1 MIGLENVTLPAKN
14 RKNTQR
20 RRLNVLERFAAGE
33 VEAFESLFRQ
43 HQREVYGW
51 IVRIVRDGGTA
62 EDLTVEAFW
71 RLYQKRDRLDPRG
84 NCAAWLRRVA
94 TNLAIDH
101 LRRRRPEAALTAEP
115 ASPQPADRV
124 ERQQARAAIRS
135 AFDGL
140 SPKLRT
146 VVQLVLIEQEP
157 YARVAESLG
166 ISQSAVKLRVFR
178 ATRIL
183 RKKLRNEG
191 VWP

>member
-1 MIGLENVTLPAKN
+1 M
-14 RKNTQR
+14 
-20 RRLNVLERFAAGE
+20 NVLERFAAGE

-115 ASPQPADRV
+115 AGPQAADRV

-146 VVQLVLIEQEP
+146 VVQLVLIEEEP

-191 VWP
+191 VRP

>member
-1 MIGLENVTLPAKN
+1 M
-14 RKNTQR
+14 
-20 RRLNVLERFAAGE
+20 NVLERFAAGE
-33 VEAFESLFRQ
+33 VEVFESLFRQ

-51 IVRIVRDGGTA
+51 IERILRDPAAA

-71 RLYQKRDRLDPRG
+71 RLYQKRDRLDPNA

-101 LRRRRPEAALTAEP
+101 LRRSKPFVLLAVEP
-115 ASPQPADRV
+115 AGPKQADCV
-124 ERQQARAAIRS
+124 ELQEARAAIRN
-135 AFDGL
+135 ALNEL

-146 VVQLVLIEQEP
+146 VVQLVLIEDEP
-157 YARVAESLG
+157 YATVAESLG
-166 ISQSAVKLRVFR
+166 ISLSAVKLRVFR

-183 RKKLRNEG
+183 RNKLNDAG